1 MKCIFV
7 GTLALLLARPALAL
21 QEEIIE
27 TASWENES
35 AEDITP
41 SFDEQSPS
49 ELALYGSEDQEKFP
63 DEEPVNNEVEINQED
78 F

>member
-49 ELALYGSEDQEKFP
+49 ELALYGMENQDNFP
-63 DEEPVNNEVEINQED
+63 DEEPATDEVEINQND
-78 F
+78 L